1 MITQFPEIYPDELLY
16 SQLARYH
23 VRSGHLAYIFTAEQL
38 FQSKTVRPDVEFL
51 NTYTHEALSIITS
64 TMPLEDIIMKHT
76 MFPYYGRF
84 LKPERRSAA
93 FSSLISMRTDYRNLL
108 PIPKRKDERRYL
120 KYCTACVQCDRERYS
135 ETYWH
140 RAHQMVGIDIC
151 PTHHCRLINS
161 NIVTDSTTSPN
172 LVTAEESVVTEETV
186 YSDNAVE
193 CQLADYVAEV
203 FDSEMDLLSE
213 AAAGKFLHHRL
224 KGTKYISKRGY
235 TRNMELLHSDFMD
248 FYKEFSNPK
257 FNQQWQI
264 GKVFSGNRC
273 SIIEICML
281 AMFLGIPAKD
291 LAEMKMSEQIHINCQ
306 QRNNRSGG
314 QKKHDWNAKDVATLP
329 LVRNAIVDLQK
340 DDFARPVR
348 ISVGMIERMLGL
360 PKNGLRNYPLCRAEI
375 MKYTESQEEYW
386 ARELIWAANTMMNAG
401 RVVHMTG
408 LMKLTNMRGRNI
420 LASLPYLDDTTTSAK
435 IKAAAQNAAAK
446 YHIDAQ

>member
-84 LKPERRSAA
+84 LKLERRSAA

-108 PIPKRKDERRYL
+108 PIPKHKDERWYLRY
-120 KYCTACVQCDRERYS
+120 CPVCVRHDREKYS

-172 LVTAEESVVTEETV
+172 LVTAEESIATGETV

-203 FDSEMDLLSE
+203 FDSGMDLLSE
-213 AAAGKFLHHRL
+213 AAAGRFLHQRL
-224 KGTKYISKRGY
+224 KGTKYISKRGDI
-235 TRNMELLHSDFMD
+235 RNMELLYSDFMD
-248 FYKEFSNPK
+248 FYEEFPNPK

-281 AMFLGIPAKD
+281 AMFLGVSAKD

-306 QRNNRSGG
+306 QRSNRSGG
-314 QKKHDWNAKDVATLP
+314 QKKHNWGAKDVATLL
-329 LVRNAIVDLQK
+329 LVRNTIAKLQE
-340 DDFARPVR
+340 DSSCRPVK
-348 ISVGMIERMLGL
+348 ISIGMIERLLGM
-360 PKNGLRNYPLCRAEI
+360 PKGGLRNYPLCRAEI
-375 MKYTESQEEYW
+375 IKHIESQEQYW
-386 ARELIWAANTMMNAG
+386 ARELVWAANTILANG
-401 RVVHMTG
+401 GVIHMTG
-408 LMKLTNMRGRNI
+408 LMKLTNMRVRNI
-420 LASLPYLDDTTTSAK
+420 TASIPYLDDSIAAEK
-435 IKAAAQNAAAK
+435 IKAVA
-446 YHIDAQ
+446 